1 MTDDSYEPPEEEV
14 LAGGT
19 PTPRTTGWP
28 DELTD
33 EVPANAYEVVRLPN
47 FRRYLLGNVV
57 GVLGMQMQT
66 FALGYEIYERT
77 GSKLA
82 LGFVGLAQVI
92 PVIALALVAGHV
104 ADHFS
109 RKHVLMVCVTCLGL
123 VSAALMV
130 ISLRQAPVGLIY
142 VCLTLNGVARAFLQ
156 PAKGSLLPLIVPRSQ
171 FPHAVTWHTGGFH
184 LAAVVGPA
192 IGGWVVAITR
202 LPALVYLLDLLSSA
216 FFLFMLARIGIPTKA
231 AASGALSLRTLAA
244 GIAFLLRT
252 RILLA
257 AISLDMFAVL
267 LGAAVALLPVFAKDI
282 LVVGPEGLGWM
293 RAAPAIGAL
302 CTAFLIAHLPPM
314 RKAGSM
320 LIWSVAGFGVA
331 TIVFGLSRSFG
342 LSLAMLFLTGALDN
356 ISVVIRHTLLQ
367 LSTPNEMR
375 GRVAA
380 VNGLFISSSNEL
392 GAFESGLVA
401 ELTTPTISVVSGGLG
416 TIVVVAIIAFL
427 APELRKYGRLGSE
440 PQTGQ

>member
-1 MTDDSYEPPEEEV
+1 MDDLPQESSPDSSAPGPPIVPPDGWPQDESGAPPE
-14 LAGGT
+14 
-19 PTPRTTGWP
+19 
-28 DELTD
+28 
-33 EVPANAYEVVRLPN
+33 NAYGVVKLPN
-47 FRRYLLGNVV
+47 FRRYLVGNFV

-77 GSKLA
+77 ESKLA
-82 LGFVGLAQVI
+82 LGFVGLAQVA
-92 PVIALALVAGHV
+92 PVLALALVAGHV

-109 RKHVLMVCVTCLGL
+109 RKRVLMVCITCLGL
-123 VSAALMV
+123 VSAALTL
-130 ISLRQAPVGLIY
+130 ISLEQAPVPLIY

-156 PAKGSLLPLIVPRSQ
+156 PAKGSMLPLIVPRSQ
-171 FPHAVTWHTGGFH
+171 FAHAVTWHTGGFH
-184 LAAVVGPA
+184 MAAVVGPA
-192 IGGWVVAITR
+192 LGGWVVAVTHK
-202 LPALVYLLDLLSSA
+202 PALVYVLDLLSSL
-216 FFLFMLARIGIPTKA
+216 FFLLMLARISIPTKA
-231 AASGALSLRTLAA
+231 AASGALSWRTLAA
-244 GIAFLLRT
+244 GIEFLLRT

-267 LGAAVALLPVFAKDI
+267 LGGAVALLPVYAKDI
-282 LVVGPEGLGWM
+282 LQVGPEGLGWM

-302 CTAFLIAHLPPM
+302 VTAFMIAHLPPM
-314 RKAGSM
+314 RKAGPI
-320 LIWSVAGFGVA
+320 LVWSVAGFGIA
-331 TIVFGLSRSFG
+331 TVVFGLSRSFG

-356 ISVVIRHTLLQ
+356 VSVVIRHTLLQ

-416 TIVVVAIIAFL
+416 TIVVVAAIAWL
-427 APELRKYGRLGSE
+427 APELRKYGRLGS
-440 PQTGQ
+440 

>member
-1 MTDDSYEPPEEEV
+1 MVPAD
-14 LAGGT
+14 
-19 PTPRTTGWP
+19 GWP
-28 DELTD
+28 QDEAEAPPD
-33 EVPANAYEVVRLPN
+33 NAYGVVKLPN
-47 FRRYLLGNVV
+47 FRRYLVGNFI

-82 LGFVGLAQVI
+82 LGFVGLAQVV

-109 RKHVLMVCVTCLGL
+109 RKRVLMVCISCLGL
-123 VSAALMV
+123 VSAALTL
-130 ISLRQAPVGLIY
+130 ISLRQAPVVLIY
-142 VCLTLNGVARAFLQ
+142 VCLSLNGLARAFLQ
-156 PAKGSLLPLIVPRSQ
+156 PAKGSMLPLIVPRSQ
-171 FPHAVTWHTGGFH
+171 FAHAVTWHTGGFH
-184 LAAVVGPA
+184 LAAVLGPA
-192 IGGWVVAITR
+192 IGGWVVAMTR
-202 LPALVYLLDLLSSA
+202 MPALVYLLDLMSSL
-216 FFLFMLARIGIPTKA
+216 FFLAMLARMSVPTKA

-244 GIAFLLRT
+244 GIEFLWRT

-267 LGAAVALLPVFAKDI
+267 LGGAVALLPVYAKDI
-282 LVVGPEGLGWM
+282 LHVGPEGLGWM

-302 CTAFLIAHLPPM
+302 LTAFLIAHLPPM
-314 RKAGSM
+314 RKAGPM
-320 LIWSVAGFGVA
+320 LVWSVAGFGVA
-331 TIVFGLSRSFG
+331 TVVFGLSRSYG

-356 ISVVIRHTLLQ
+356 VSVVIRHTLLQ

-416 TIVVVAIIAFL
+416 TIVVVAVIAWL
-427 APELRKYGRLGSE
+427 APELRKYGRLGS
-440 PQTGQ
+440 

>member
-1 MTDDSYEPPEEEV
+1 MNDAPEEISPTAPAMAGSPVVPATGWSEVDTEPPP
-14 LAGGT
+14 GS
-19 PTPRTTGWP
+19 
-28 DELTD
+28 
-33 EVPANAYEVVRLPN
+33 AYEVIRSTN
-47 FRRYLLGNVV
+47 FRRYLVGNFI

-77 GSKLA
+77 NSKLA
-82 LGFVGLAQVI
+82 LGFVGLAQVV

-109 RKHVLMVCVTCLGL
+109 RKHVLMVCVFCLAL
-123 VSAALMV
+123 VSAALV
-130 ISLRQAPVGLIY
+130 LISLRQAPVALIY
-142 VCLTLNGVARAFLQ
+142 VCLSLNGVARAFLQ

-171 FPHAVTWHTGGFH
+171 FAHAVTWHTGGFH

-192 IGGWVVAITR
+192 IGGWVVAETTR
-202 LPALVYLLDLLSSA
+202 PAFVYLLDLLASL
-216 FFLFMLARIGIPTKA
+216 FFLAMLARISAPTKA

-244 GIAFLLRT
+244 GIEFLWRT

-267 LGAAVALLPVFAKDI
+267 LGGAVALLPVYAKDI
-282 LVVGPEGLGWM
+282 LQVGPEGLGWM

-302 CTAFLIAHLPPM
+302 VTAFLIAHLPPM
-314 RKAGSM
+314 RKAGS
-320 LIWSVAGFGVA
+320 LLLWSVIGFGIA
-331 TIVFGLSRSFG
+331 TVVFGVSRSYG

-416 TIVVVAIIAFL
+416 TIVVVAAIAWL
-427 APELRKYGRLGSE
+427 APELRKYGRLGS
-440 PQTGQ
+440 

>member
-1 MTDDSYEPPEEEV
+1 
-14 LAGGT
+14 
-19 PTPRTTGWP
+19 
-28 DELTD
+28 
-33 EVPANAYEVVRLPN
+33 
-47 FRRYLLGNVV
+47 
-57 GVLGMQMQT
+57 
-66 FALGYEIYERT
+66 
-77 GSKLA
+77 
-82 LGFVGLAQVI
+82 
-92 PVIALALVAGHV
+92 
-104 ADHFS
+104 
-109 RKHVLMVCVTCLGL
+109 
-123 VSAALMV
+123 
-130 ISLRQAPVGLIY
+130 
-142 VCLTLNGVARAFLQ
+142 
-156 PAKGSLLPLIVPRSQ
+156 
-171 FPHAVTWHTGGFH
+171 
-184 LAAVVGPA
+184 
-192 IGGWVVAITR
+192 
-202 LPALVYLLDLLSSA
+202 
-216 FFLFMLARIGIPTKA
+216 MLARIGIPTKA

-244 GIAFLLRT
+244 GIEFLLRT

-267 LGAAVALLPVFAKDI
+267 LGGAVALLPVFAKDI

>member
-109 RKHVLMVCVTCLGL
+109 RTHVLMVCVTCLGL

-130 ISLRQAPVGLIY
+130 ISLRQAPV
-142 VCLTLNGVARAFLQ
+142 
-156 PAKGSLLPLIVPRSQ
+156 
-171 FPHAVTWHTGGFH
+171 
-184 LAAVVGPA
+184 
-192 IGGWVVAITR
+192 
-202 LPALVYLLDLLSSA
+202 
-216 FFLFMLARIGIPTKA
+216 
-231 AASGALSLRTLAA
+231 
-244 GIAFLLRT
+244 
-252 RILLA
+252 
-257 AISLDMFAVL
+257 
-267 LGAAVALLPVFAKDI
+267 
-282 LVVGPEGLGWM
+282 
-293 RAAPAIGAL
+293 
-302 CTAFLIAHLPPM
+302 
-314 RKAGSM
+314 
-320 LIWSVAGFGVA
+320 
-331 TIVFGLSRSFG
+331 
-342 LSLAMLFLTGALDN
+342 
-356 ISVVIRHTLLQ
+356 
-367 LSTPNEMR
+367 
-375 GRVAA
+375 
-380 VNGLFISSSNEL
+380 
-392 GAFESGLVA
+392 
-401 ELTTPTISVVSGGLG
+401 
-416 TIVVVAIIAFL
+416 
-427 APELRKYGRLGSE
+427 
-440 PQTGQ
+440 